1 MTTLFYLMTFILV
14 LLNIP
19 IIYNWRIIHENIP
32 HGKEFIIKTR
42 TDLGIPLSI
51 IVSFMT
57 LMWSLIGLLSSNW
70 FIFSSILILIV
81 VNFIIE
87 KIYRNYITSRL
98 ILILITLLL
107 LLASLNHFHNFDMD
121 FYMEFK
127 KIIGM

>member
-1 MTTLFYLMTFILV
+1 MITLFYLITFILV

-19 IIYNWRIIHENIP
+19 IIYNWRIIHESYINKYKKLP
-32 HGKEFIIKTR
+32 EKDPR
-42 TDLGIPLSI
+42 VSLSI
-51 IVSFMT
+51 ISSFLT

-81 VNFIIE
+81 VNYIIE
-87 KIYRNYITSRL
+87 KVYRNYITSGL
-98 ILILITLLL
+98 ILISITSFL
-107 LLASLNHFHNFDMD
+107 LLASLNHFHNFDID